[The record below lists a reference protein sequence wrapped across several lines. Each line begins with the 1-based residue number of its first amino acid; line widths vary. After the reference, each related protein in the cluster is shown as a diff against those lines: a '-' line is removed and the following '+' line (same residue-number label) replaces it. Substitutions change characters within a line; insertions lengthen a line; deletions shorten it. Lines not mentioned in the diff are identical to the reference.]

1 MTCISCV
8 GRRDRPNLCNPLCKL
23 SIKQFRSCGAH
34 WCITTSAFSFLHV
47 LQTKALRDWQLQVHY
62 QTLQLHWQ
70 IIRFCHRHSKR
81 TRVSYKLLHQSWSPF
96 TIKQLMSWSTGL
108 LSNQLSTYSPLH
120 YLIMCLDIL
129 LTLKFHWYLQQFIE
143 WKYAEIKSNVT

>member
-1 MTCISCV
+1 MQAFYKAIGMMRCPLMHNNIRLFCV
-8 GRRDRPNLCNPLCKL
+8 
-23 SIKQFRSCGAH
+23 
-34 WCITTSAFSFLHV
+34 HV
-47 LQTKALRDWQLQVHY
+47 LQTKAVRDWQLQLHY
-62 QTLQLHWQ
+62 QTLHLHWQ
-70 IIRFCHRHSKR
+70 IIRLCPRHSKL

-108 LSNQLSTYSPLH
+108 LSNQLSTNSPLH

-143 WKYAEIKSNVT
+143 WKYAEIKKAMLHSWLAN